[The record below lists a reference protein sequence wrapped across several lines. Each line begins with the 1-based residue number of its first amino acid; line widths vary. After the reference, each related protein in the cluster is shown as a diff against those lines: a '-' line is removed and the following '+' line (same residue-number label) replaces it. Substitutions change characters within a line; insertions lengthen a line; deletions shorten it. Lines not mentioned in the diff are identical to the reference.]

1 MMTIKPNLDTN
12 KLLALMPGADDPY
25 DRDLALEVLDHVS
38 KGLTLVSFCR
48 QEGKPSTWT
57 VQRWRARVPEFDE
70 AFCLA
75 RDQGHDAMAQEC
87 VHIAEDG
94 SDDWIEREKRDG
106 TTYMA
111 VNAEAVGRSKLRIE
125 TRLKLLACWDRK
137 RYGPNQQIELTGKD
151 GAPVM
156 DTTTRSARLAG
167 LVAKLK
173 SRAAGPE
180 DGSDLA

>member
-1 MMTIKPNLDTN
+1 
-12 KLLALMPGADDPY
+12 MPGVDDPY
-25 DRDLALEVLDHVS
+25 DRDLALAVLDHIG
-38 KGLTLVSFCR
+38 KGLTLQSFCR
-48 QEGKPSTWT
+48 QEGVPSVWT
-57 VQRWRARVPEFDE
+57 IQRWRARVPEFDE
-70 AFCLA
+70 AFCLS
-75 RDQGHDAMAQEC
+75 RDLGHDAMAAEC
-87 VHIAEDG
+87 VAIAEDG
-94 SDDWIEREKRDG
+94 SADYVDKPKRGGG
-106 TTYMA
+106 TYRA
-111 VNAEAVGRSKLRIE
+111 LDQEALGRSKLRIE